1 MKNIDVSKIAQ
12 RLYDLH
18 KPFGI
23 EEIEKLVDEKFNG
36 KSIPLENLGSE
47 ILMMVA
53 ELISQIRARD
63 YKLMV
68 DLVQS
73 VVDELQKPE

>member
-1 MKNIDVSKIAQ
+1 MKDIDVSEITQ

-23 EEIEKLVDEKFNG
+23 EEIEKLVDEKFKG

-53 ELISQIRARD
+53 ELISQIRARN

-73 VVDELQKPE
+73 VLV